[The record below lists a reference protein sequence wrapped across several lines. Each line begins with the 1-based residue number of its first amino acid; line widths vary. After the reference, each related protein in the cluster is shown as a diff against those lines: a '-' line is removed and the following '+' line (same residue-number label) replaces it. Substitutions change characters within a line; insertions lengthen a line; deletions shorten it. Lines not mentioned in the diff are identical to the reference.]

1 MVRSERGQLILVG
14 AIAIA
19 LILLG
24 LVLIVNTALF
34 TQVVGSEGTVE
45 SAKEGGVSGQEIG
58 DSIGAVVA
66 EENVEEDFV
75 STIDTDVE
83 GAVENDLES
92 AYAKRTVETSGSFV
106 SMEYIDS
113 EEPGSIIEQD
123 SPAAIDSW
131 DPVIQDSDVGEFLL
145 VVNTGP
151 SSNGEV
157 EIDVTPDGE
166 SMKTLEVEV
175 NGPGTEVDL
184 TGAASCS
191 DIRATDGTVRIDLRH
206 GSVYEDRRCQFD
218 LFTNGSENY
227 DVSFR
232 NVGDDVTGTYV
243 IATDDTGISS
253 EPPSV
258 DVTEAVWRFSYE
270 FTYESKDATV
280 TSDRRVIDVYD

>member
-58 DSIGAVVA
+58 NSIAAIVADENREDRNYGDFEPVVQS
-66 EENVEEDFV
+66 NV
-75 STIDTDVE
+75 S
-83 GAVENDLES
+83 NDLEP
-92 AYAKRTVETSGSFV
+92 AFAKRTVETSGSFV
-106 SMEYIDS
+106 SLEYLDS
-113 EEPGSIIEQD
+113 EKEGRIIEQD
-123 SPAAIDSW
+123 SPAAIENW

-145 VVNTGP
+145 VVNTGA
-151 SSNGEV
+151 SSDGEV

-166 SMKTLEVEV
+166 PTKTLGVGV

-184 TGAASCS
+184 TGSASCS
-191 DIRATDGTVRIDLRH
+191 DIQATDGTVRIDLRH
-206 GSVYEDRRCQFD
+206 GSVYEDGRCQFD

-227 DVSFR
+227 HVSFR
-232 NVGDDVTGTYV
+232 NVGDDITGTYV
-243 IATDDTGISS
+243 IATDDTTISGD
-253 EPPSV
+253 PGTV
-258 DVTEAVWRFSYE
+258 DVTDAVWRFSYE
-270 FTYESKDATV
+270 FTYESTDATV
-280 TSDRRVIDVYD
+280 RSQRRVIDVYG